1 VVTSPDQHKPGST
14 KAAQIMGLGSAGF
27 MLLMLFGN
35 HRSHIE
41 NWWLLGLAFG
51 IVAIFVVDWAL
62 RRNGLRR

>member
-1 VVTSPDQHKPGST
+1 
-14 KAAQIMGLGSAGF
+14 MGLGSAGF